1 MACHQCGISAEALY
15 QEQYPFKDSE
25 WLGSEQIEVICHCYL
40 LYFSLLNF
48 PMPSNC
54 KGLLYPSNHH
64 ACQSRLARSQ
74 MRRRTPVCSRACVL
88 HVLMPGWLASERR
101 EQRNK
106 PSKMLS
112 RRNNLWINVELHLLQ
127 TLVNITDYISTLSKL
142 QSLSEVLG
150 RLLLFTS
157 LTAVSCITFSTTSV
171 QDIRLFTSW
180 KCCFTALAK
189 T

>member
-1 MACHQCGISAEALY
+1 MR
-15 QEQYPFKDSE
+15 D
-25 WLGSEQIEVICHCYL
+25 
-40 LYFSLLNF
+40 
-48 PMPSNC
+48 NC
-54 KGLLYPSNHH
+54 KVLLYPSNHH

-106 PSKMLS
+106 LSKMLL

-127 TLVNITDYISTLSKL
+127 TLVNITDYSSTLSKL
-142 QSLSEVLG
+142 QSLSRVLG

-157 LTAVSCITFSTTSV
+157 QLLLSCITFPTNFA
-171 QDIRLFTSW
+171 QDCRLFTSW
-180 KCCFTALAK
+180 KCCFAALANTLALK
-189 T
+189 EF